1 MNGPGLDPVPQFTAA
16 RSKSPADFEL
26 AFILGMERFGS
37 KDGQEIGPSDA
48 ARTLRPKNH
57 AVWVNL
63 GDASRPTAGWTRPST
78 ARKKPSNLTRSSPWP
93 TATCFRFLQGQRDYD
108 QAIACFRKAI
118 ALDPDLAEAHGNL
131 GEALKKKGQGESDQG
146 GPEADRDAA

>member
-1 MNGPGLDPVPQFTAA
+1 MKRQGLDPVPQFTAA

-48 ARTLRPKNH
+48 ARALRPKNH

-63 GDASRPTAGWTRPST
+63 GDARAQRPVGRGHRLLEKSHRT
-78 ARKKPSNLTRSSPWP
+78 
-93 TATCFRFLQGQRDYD
+93 
-108 QAIACFRKAI
+108 
-118 ALDPDLAEAHGNL
+118 
-131 GEALKKKGQGESDQG
+131 
-146 GPEADRDAA
+146 